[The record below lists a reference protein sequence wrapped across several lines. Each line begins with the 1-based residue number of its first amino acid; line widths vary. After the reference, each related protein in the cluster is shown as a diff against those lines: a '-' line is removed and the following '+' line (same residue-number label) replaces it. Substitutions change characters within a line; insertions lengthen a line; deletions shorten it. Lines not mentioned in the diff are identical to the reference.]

1 MVLPKRASFNTG
13 TRSVIC
19 KCMAI
24 PISDKV
30 VTIEARNCKQ
40 KRKSPWKN
48 YLLQKFHFLY
58 ETCTVKW
65 LWIHYN
71 HIFEL
76 WTNKWICKWSWYINE
91 DNLYIHLS
99 IFSSHKW
106 FPIFTVICS
115 SLHRFIRNQHNDQL
129 PVGLLAQLAGHC
141 MVLQRSCVQLADRPE
156 FPSGLI
162 FPTAYYIC
170 INYWDDTYIFTYS

>member
-1 MVLPKRASFNTG
+1 MTFNTG

-19 KCMAI
+19 KCMPI

-106 FPIFTVICS
+106 FPIFTVIFS

-141 MVLQRSCVQLADRPE
+141 MISQRSCVQLADRPE
-156 FPSGLI
+156 FLSGLI

>member
-19 KCMAI
+19 KCMPI
-24 PISDKV
+24 LISDKV

-40 KRKSPWKN
+40 KRKSLWKN
-48 YLLQKFHFLY
+48 YLLKKFHFLY

-156 FPSGLI
+156 FLSGLI